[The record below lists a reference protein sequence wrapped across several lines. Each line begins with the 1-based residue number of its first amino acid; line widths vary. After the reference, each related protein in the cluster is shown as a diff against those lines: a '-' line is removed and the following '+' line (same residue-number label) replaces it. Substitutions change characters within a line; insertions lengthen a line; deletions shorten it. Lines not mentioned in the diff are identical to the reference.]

1 VSTNEVQTRPYH
13 SEGAVD
19 HIYTTPQTIASKAIL
34 RDSET
39 NQPIALLEYYIIQHS
54 LPPPTQFSKHAIA
67 AMAQPNTFSTAG
79 KTTMYLPAEPKTS
92 ENTHSTSNTTNTHQ
106 SRPAALMSSDGE
118 QDSAGADSEANEG
131 RASTEDDAAA
141 EALSGVARLTVEP
154 KEHLAG
160 EPSSDAIQDD
170 DMMFLDDVDMMDMSA
185 SGGAEDSD
193 MKSIEDDDDYTGLD
207 AISDD
212 DSRAGEEIEKD
223 MLKAAEADLRRE
235 YLETETER
243 TIQEER
249 DWYTEELNQAGYGS
263 RRLSIGS
270 DGDDPFGLGAPLNLD
285 EDPFQGAQ
293 LFDSEWQGLMDDAEM
308 NLWRMPNADRPRE
321 NSFHSTDRPK
331 RVRFAEGAPLSRSSS
346 RSSSGSSDDEADDAY
361 PDIFMDQDDPKI
373 QRLLAQDHGDGD
385 LNGYGSD
392 AGSVYDFEDD
402 ADRFAFEMDEESDST
417 EDDSDSDSDCMS
429 FFTAQTLP
437 QFVTNT
443 RIK

>member
-1 VSTNEVQTRPYH
+1 MSSLAESKASGNTQMMSNSTN
-13 SEGAVD
+13 
-19 HIYTTPQTIASKAIL
+19 
-34 RDSET
+34 
-39 NQPIALLEYYIIQHS
+39 IQ
-54 LPPPTQFSKHAIA
+54 
-67 AMAQPNTFSTAG
+67 
-79 KTTMYLPAEPKTS
+79 
-92 ENTHSTSNTTNTHQ
+92 Q
-106 SRPAALMSSDGE
+106 SRPAAITSSDEE
-118 QDSAGADSEANEG
+118 QDSAGADTEANEG
-131 RASTEDDAAA
+131 RASADDDAAA
-141 EALSGVARLTVEP
+141 EALSGVAKLTVEP
-154 KEHLAG
+154 NEHLAG
-160 EPSSDAIQDD
+160 EPSSDSLQDD
-170 DMMFLDDVDMMDMSA
+170 DMMFLDDVEMMDMDMSA

-193 MKSIEDDDDYTGLD
+193 AKSLEDDDDYTGLD

-212 DSRAGEEIEKD
+212 DDRTGEEIEKD
-223 MLKAAEADLRRE
+223 MLKAAEEDLRQE
-235 YLETETER
+235 YLETETAR
-243 TIQEER
+243 TIQEEF

-263 RRLSIGS
+263 RRLSVGS

-321 NSFHSTDRPK
+321 NSFQSTDRPK

-417 EDDSDSDSDCMS
+417 EDESDSDSDCMFS
-429 FFTAQTLP
+429 FAVHFTPILS
-437 QFVTNT
+437 TNT
-443 RIK
+443 PVK